1 MNKLLILILIILF
14 LAFVPLGPINY
25 SSELSGIFIFLGEL
39 QAMIASSISMLISY
53 IYLLSLALADNAL
66 PILMKIYDTII
77 SLPYHQINYWY
88 ILLGLFIVSF
98 FKEKFRT
105 INNELNKLRK
115 IMSNSREK
123 DKADHRNKPIEHITI
138 LNQKAEAILEL
149 LNEIS
154 NAAEVFKNNHARTKK
169 IRRANSEVIPKDT
182 NAFKNTS
189 SKDEDLLMRLRK
201 DKTLQENKIDV
212 VTEISDEDIPD
223 TNLAK
228 DEDQL
233 MRLRKDSSLQAQNT
247 DEIMNDDNI
256 SQVDLARAYIE
267 SNDKED
273 AIKLI
278 KKIIET
284 GTEEEKHE
292 AQLLYIQVK

>member
-1 MNKLLILILIILF
+1 
-14 LAFVPLGPINY
+14 
-25 SSELSGIFIFLGEL
+25 
-39 QAMIASSISMLISY
+39 
-53 IYLLSLALADNAL
+53 
-66 PILMKIYDTII
+66 
-77 SLPYHQINYWY
+77 
-88 ILLGLFIVSF
+88 
-98 FKEKFRT
+98 
-105 INNELNKLRK
+105 
-115 IMSNSREK
+115 
-123 DKADHRNKPIEHITI
+123 
-138 LNQKAEAILEL
+138 
-149 LNEIS
+149 
-154 NAAEVFKNNHARTKK
+154 
-169 IRRANSEVIPKDT
+169 
-182 NAFKNTS
+182 
-189 SKDEDLLMRLRK
+189 MRLRK

-233 MRLRKDSSLQAQNT
+233 MRLRKDSSLQTQNT